1 MRMELDRRE
10 LLGRQVKAFLDI
22 VILAVLN
29 GEPMHGYDILASIHK
44 RFGVLLS
51 PGTLY
56 PLLHS
61 LERARLIEARTFKW
75 RRVYMVNQK
84 GKEKL
89 RDTFMVYRAVTQD
102 ISSFMNENLK
112 GRSLSA

>member
-1 MRMELDRRE
+1 MRMELESRE

-22 VILAVLN
+22 MILAVLN
-29 GEPMHGYDILASIHK
+29 GNSMHGYDILASIHK

-89 RDTFMVYRAVTQD
+89 RDAFIVYRAVTQE
-102 ISSFMNENLK
+102 ISSFIDENLK
-112 GRSLSA
+112 GSFLSA